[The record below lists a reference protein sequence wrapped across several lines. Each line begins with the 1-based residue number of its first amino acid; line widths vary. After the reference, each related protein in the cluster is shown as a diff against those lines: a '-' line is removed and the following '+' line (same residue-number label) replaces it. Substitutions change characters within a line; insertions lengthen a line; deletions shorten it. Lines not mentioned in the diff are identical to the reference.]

1 MITSNRLLCV
11 HWFVSKE
18 TNAHSL
24 KLEDAAHEFF
34 SSSKANVSDSLIHLN
49 VGTVRSAVVKF
60 GHVAASPCRLKC
72 PNDLQFNLVP
82 AGRRLASVH
91 GTDLLAAQALAGDL
105 GLGDEIDGLDGV
117 QDEDV
122 EPAGMVGDDGT
133 GAGHRPTLDHK
144 RQAEDAQRAAA
155 DEAGDMRRDRAG
167 LAAKR
172 PFDQP
177 DEEEKGQPAEPAAQG
192 RGRAPQP
199 PSARGAR

>member
-1 MITSNRLLCV
+1 MKMV
-11 HWFVSKE
+11 P
-18 TNAHSL
+18 
-24 KLEDAAHEFF
+24 
-34 SSSKANVSDSLIHLN
+34 
-49 VGTVRSAVVKF
+49 
-60 GHVAASPCRLKC
+60 VAR
-72 PNDLQFNLVP
+72 
-82 AGRRLASVH
+82 AG
-91 GTDLLAAQALAGDL
+91 GDL

-177 DEEEKGQPAEPAAQG
+177 DEEEKGQPAVGEQADQAAPPERPEPAQRGDLQSG
-192 RGRAPQP
+192 RRNLLPGGHGPALRM
-199 PSARGAR
+199 